1 MTKNMNNK
9 KTTLVPTKTEDYLDQ
24 DPAIRGQRYCC
35 LSFISPEEVI
45 KNKEVYFVE
54 KFLKS
59 YSTEMNELFTN
70 MIEMFKEK
78 SEITDGLRGIQE
90 RYPYVFDTSKVNEE
104 YNFYKAFN
112 SDKLEN
118 DYLEHNNFQT
128 TIRGLKVRGSYESLK
143 EAQIRAQVLKRIDD
157 NFNVFVAEVGCWCP
171 WSPNPEEL
179 ENQEYAETH
188 LNTLVKQYVEN
199 QKEKDVFFLERKEKL
214 KSLALED
221 NEKNN
226 KKYNTPKV
234 SIVTDIPEDP
244 KEDTPPVSNEDT
256 PLDLNEDTRDKTVEK
271 MVGEIIDKI
280 VKQANTEDN
289 ANTETP
295 IDITT
300 LDKKPDEIIELDEV
314 KDRLN
319 ADDPWMQRLKENLNV
334 SANNNKDVPI
344 TDAE

>member
-214 KSLALED
+214 KQLALED

-234 SIVTDIPEDP
+234 SIDP

-256 PLDLNEDTRDKTVEK
+256 RDKTVEK
-271 MVGEIIDKI
+271 MVGDIIDKI
-280 VKQANTEDN
+280 VKQAD
-289 ANTETP
+289 TP

-334 SANNNKDVPI
+334 SANNNKDVPNP
-344 TDAE
+344 DAE